1 MAQLI
6 SSRHNRILAR
16 IAVLEAQLAALDA
29 ALLTASASDTLEY
42 RFDSGE
48 GSQRAE
54 FRNLGEMEKA
64 QRNLEKRIEY
74 LYARLEGTGLVKMR
88 LRRNI

>member
-6 SSRHNRILAR
+6 SSRHQRILAR
-16 IAVLEAQLAALDA
+16 ITALEAQLDALDA

-48 GSQRAE
+48 GSQRQE
-54 FRNLGEMEKA
+54 FRNLAEMEKA
-64 QRNLEKRIEY
+64 QDSLEKRIEAY
-74 LYARLEGTGLVKMR
+74 YKRLEGTGLVNMR
-88 LRRNI
+88 LRRHI

>member
-6 SSRHNRILAR
+6 RSRHDRIVAR
-16 IAVLEAQLAALDA
+16 ITALEAQLAALDA

-48 GSQRAE
+48 GSQRKE
-54 FRNLGEMEKA
+54 FRSVKEMQEE
-64 QRNLEKRIEY
+64 QTYLENRLEFY
-74 LYARLEGTGLVKMR
+74 YAKLEGTGLVNMR
-88 LRRNI
+88 LRRHI

>member
-16 IAVLEAQLAALDA
+16 IAVLEVQLAALDA

-48 GSQRAE
+48 GSQRKE

-64 QRNLEKRIEY
+64 QRSLEKRIEY
-74 LYARLEGTGLVKMR
+74 LYTRLEGTGLVKMR